1 MAETLPGDGRAAHT
15 AGMNDHE
22 VHLHITT
29 PDELVALIPYW
40 LGYHPH
46 DNVVILAQRHGRVE
60 LGCALTIDQ
69 VGQADVLAD
78 LADMLSTRVGDAMLM
93 VVGYGPA
100 RSTDEAVACVEIALG
115 AQQID
120 ISLVVSDRRF
130 WVRSAGERVEW
141 SPGHRFDPRA
151 SVAAT
156 AAVSAG
162 LQVLGGR
169 DQVSALVAGPG
180 ADDRAIADAWRTAR
194 QQASAWS
201 PGQREEFLDDCLTR
215 SVDHAED
222 LSRDELTQLGALVQC
237 LELRDRAW
245 LAMDSVGAWRHQQ
258 LWLAVVALTPPSAAA
273 PVLCLTAVA
282 AWLGGGG
289 AVFTECL
296 VRCEQVDPDYSMLAV
311 LREVHDLAVP
321 PSMWKRMGRDRRDRH
336 RRLRQPAPPV
346 IADPQ
351 AS

>member
-1 MAETLPGDGRAAHT
+1 
-15 AGMNDHE
+15 MNDHE

-60 LGCALTIDQ
+60 LGCALTTDQ

-180 ADDRAIADAWRTAR
+180 AD
-194 QQASAWS
+194 
-201 PGQREEFLDDCLTR
+201 
-215 SVDHAED
+215 
-222 LSRDELTQLGALVQC
+222 
-237 LELRDRAW
+237 
-245 LAMDSVGAWRHQQ
+245 
-258 LWLAVVALTPPSAAA
+258 
-273 PVLCLTAVA
+273 
-282 AWLGGGG
+282 
-289 AVFTECL
+289 
-296 VRCEQVDPDYSMLAV
+296 
-311 LREVHDLAVP
+311 
-321 PSMWKRMGRDRRDRH
+321 
-336 RRLRQPAPPV
+336 
-346 IADPQ
+346 
-351 AS
+351 